1 MAAASDDGS
10 NVSAPLLFFFLR
22 SGSINVDMYVRTHA
36 AVDDDGTP
44 QAILYFAGGVPVDVT
59 AVKG

>member
-1 MAAASDDGS
+1 
-10 NVSAPLLFFFLR
+10 
-22 SGSINVDMYVRTHA
+22 MYVRTHA
-36 AVDDDGTP
+36 AVDEDGTP